1 MIGVLLYIDET
12 QIKIINSVTFSAF
25 TLFTITCSYQPPSYT
40 QNCAELFFKDSSCLK
55 YYLTLYHVFTGVI

>member
-25 TLFTITCSYQPPSYT
+25 RLFTIVWSPVKQ
-40 QNCAELFFKDSSCLK
+40 L
-55 YYLTLYHVFTGVI
+55 